1 MTLMPRAHQDLA
13 WALKQQAKRAG
24 EQSPTVRGSDW
35 QMVTVTA
42 VNGDGTIA
50 ADGIPAVRC
59 LEGYAQPAD
68 GDIVL
73 ITRSSSGNWAAWGR
87 LATDG
92 FPAGEAVVARK
103 TADTS
108 RASTTTVAADP
119 HLTVDVVPGTYQVDA
134 LLLYQAAD
142 TADLRLG
149 WATPSGTS
157 GAWWPGGSD
166 SGNTTFAAT
175 TRWGAR
181 NEVDT
186 TLPVAGVGA
195 GNIMACRPV
204 GTLIVTTAGPAAL
217 AWAQQASSTTA
228 TILHANSWLQLRRIA

>member
-13 WALKQQAKRAG
+13 WALKQQAKRVG

-35 QMVTVTA
+35 QMATVTA

-50 ADGIPAVRC
+50 VDGIPAARC
-59 LEGYAQPAD
+59 LEGYAQPTD

-73 ITRSSSGNWAAWGR
+73 ITRSSSGNWVAWGR
-87 LATDG
+87 LAESAFTV
-92 FPAGEAVVARK
+92 GETVVARK
-103 TADTS
+103 TANTS
-108 RASTTTVAADP
+108 RASTTTPTADP
-119 HLTVDVVPGTYQVDA
+119 HLTIAVAPGTYQVDS
-134 LLLYQAAD
+134 LVLYQAAE

-149 WATPSGTS
+149 WTTPSGTS

-181 NEVDT
+181 NEVDS

-204 GTLIVTTAGPAAL
+204 GTLIVTSAGSVAL

-228 TILHANSWLQLRRIA
+228 TILHVDSWLQLRRIA